1 MNKGNEVITM
11 GDAKKMIFFDID
23 GTLLDHNKEL
33 PASTEKAIN
42 DLHAAGHYI
51 AIATGRA
58 PFMFPELREK
68 LGIHT
73 FISFNGQYVK
83 VGDEEI
89 LTNPLNDTELI
100 RLTEAAVNNDHPL
113 VYMDHLDMKAN
124 IPYHAR
130 IEESISL
137 SLKFKHP
144 AYDPSYLNGRDIYQ
158 ALLFNTAEE
167 MRPYKESFQKFDF
180 VRWHEFSTDVVP
192 KGGSKAK
199 GIEAVMN
206 HLGFAKEDV
215 YAFGDGPNDIEML
228 DYVVN
233 SVAMGNAGDALKK
246 QASYVTKDVD
256 DDGILHGLK
265 HFGLL

>member
-1 MNKGNEVITM
+1 MNMRNEVIAM
-11 GDAKKMIFFDID
+11 DEAKKLIFFDID
-23 GTLLDHNKEL
+23 GTLLDHKKEL
-33 PASTEKAIN
+33 PASTEKAIM

-73 FISFNGQYVK
+73 FISFNGSYVR
-83 VGDEEI
+83 VGEEEI
-89 LTNPLNDTELI
+89 LKSPLNDEELI

-130 IEESISL
+130 IEESISF
-137 SLKFKHP
+137 SLKFEHP

-167 MRPYKESFQKFDF
+167 MRPYEEKFDKFDF

-199 GIEAVMN
+199 GIEAVMK
-206 HLGFAKEDV
+206 HLGVDKENV
-215 YAFGDGPNDIEML
+215 YAFGDGPNDVEML
-228 DYVVN
+228 DFVVN
-233 SVAMGNAGDALKK
+233 SVAMGNAADALKK
-246 QASYVTKDVD
+246 HASYVTKDVD
-256 DDGILHGLK
+256 DDGILHGLR
-265 HFGLL
+265 HLGLL